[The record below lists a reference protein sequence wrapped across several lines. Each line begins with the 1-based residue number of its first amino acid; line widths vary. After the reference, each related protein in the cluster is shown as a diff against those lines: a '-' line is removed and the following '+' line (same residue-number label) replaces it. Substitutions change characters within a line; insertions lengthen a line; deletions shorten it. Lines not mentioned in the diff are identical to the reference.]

1 MTQPTYQE
9 WEASVP
15 ASERSDALWRMEA
28 YRLSRYLIPQARD
41 DARILHALP
50 LGRPLMSQ
58 MWRAAGSIPANI
70 AEGYS
75 RGTGADRARFYEYAL
90 GSTRE
95 CVVWYE
101 AAREIL
107 PDDLVSRRVEELV
120 RVKKLL
126 LTALPHTRRD
136 DIRR

>member
-1 MTQPTYQE
+1 MNPTTFRD
-9 WEASVP
+9 WEAGVSAGEKADP
-15 ASERSDALWRMEA
+15 LWRMAA
-28 YRLSRYLIPQARD
+28 YRHSRFLVPQARD
-41 DARILHALP
+41 DSRTLHALP
-50 LGRPLMSQ
+50 LGRPIMGQL
-58 MWRAAGSIPANI
+58 WRAAGSIPANI

-107 PDDLVSRRVEELV
+107 PDNVIDTRLDELV
-120 RVKKLL
+120 QVRRLL

-136 DIRR
+136 DIRS

>member
-1 MTQPTYQE
+1 MTDAYRD
-9 WEASVP
+9 WEAGVRT
-15 ASERSDALWRMEA
+15 SERADPLWRMEA
-28 YRLSRYLIPQARD
+28 YRLARYFIPQARE

-75 RGTGADRARFYEYAL
+75 RGTGPDRARFYEYAL

-107 PDDLVSRRVEELV
+107 PDRVVDSRLDELV
-120 RVKKLL
+120 HVKRLL
-126 LTALPHTRRD
+126 LTALPHTRRSS
-136 DIRR
+136 IRS